1 MRFLLQ
7 KLKEKKTILII
18 AGAGIALVVLG
29 FFAVTSGLFGAST
42 ETQQADVAGGSY
54 QETTLKLIEGN
65 VAGLREE
72 LQNDFYTSLKRY
84 AWPTDAGSPGKK
96 NPFAE

>member
-7 KLKEKKTILII
+7 KLREKKTILII
-18 AGAGIALVVLG
+18 AGAGIVLVVLG
-29 FFAVTSGLFGAST
+29 FFAVKSGLFGSSF
-42 ETQQADVAGGSY
+42 ETQQADVVGESS

-65 VAGLREE
+65 VSGLREE
-72 LQNDFYTSLKRY
+72 LQNDFYKSLKRY
-84 AWPTDAGSPGKK
+84 AWPTDAGAPGKK

>member
-1 MRFLLQ
+1 MF
-7 KLKEKKTILII
+7 
-18 AGAGIALVVLG
+18 
-29 FFAVTSGLFGAST
+29 
-42 ETQQADVAGGSY
+42 GGSS

-84 AWPTDAGSPGKK
+84 AWPTDAGAPWKEKSVCRIT
-96 NPFAE
+96 NNR